1 MIELRKNQREAID
14 SVYDG
19 WAKGLEGNFL
29 ICAPTGS
36 GKSVIIAF
44 LIKELF
50 ENWGARILVLTHTK
64 EIITQNVQKIL
75 TIWPMA
81 PVGIYSAGIGRKELH
96 EQIVFA
102 GIQSIASKIST
113 TRPFDICIVDECHLI
128 DTNEN
133 TRYKKTLDLLSV
145 MNPNMRVIGLTA
157 SPFRLGSG
165 WIHKGE
171 NRIFHH
177 MVYDIKIQELI
188 DQGFLS
194 NIIPQGGSVKV
205 NTDGVSLRGKEFVPG
220 ELEAA
225 AMKGETTADA
235 IKDIVER
242 GKDRKCWLI
251 FSCGTKHSEQILEC
265 LRSHDI
271 SAEMISADTP
281 KALRDRYIN
290 EHKSGQIKCLVN
302 CSVLTVGYDNPRV
315 DLLALIRPTKS
326 ESLYLQLVG
335 RGMRIF
341 PGKENCL
348 FLDYTHT
355 STDLGPIDAL
365 DPDNKQKG
373 QGVPPAKEC
382 PSCQAIIAAG
392 FRICPVCGHEF
403 PAPVPKIAPRPVA
416 APVLKSQILPQE
428 YEVTGCR
435 YCRHVKQGKKDSIR
449 VEYTCGFLTFKEWV
463 FPDAGTTQ
471 LAFYYGKFMSAAGV
485 EYTRWPRTVEAFL
498 AAPPRSPSRIWVTQ
512 EGKFDRVTRKEYG
525 AGAPEVEVDRPSMRE
540 QKERYDMEKE
550 AKEPIYLDDVPF

>member
-19 WAKGLEGNFL
+19 WEKGLKGNFL
-29 ICAPTGS
+29 VCAPTGS

-44 LIKELF
+44 LIKELY
-50 ENWGARILVLTHTK
+50 EKWGARILILTHTK

-81 PVGIYSAGIGRKELH
+81 PVGIYSAGIGRKELNAP
-96 EQIVFA
+96 IVFG
-102 GIQSIASKIST
+102 GIQSIASKIQYT
-113 TRPFDICIVDECHLI
+113 NPFDICIVDECHLI
-128 DTNEN
+128 DTKEN
-133 TRYKKTLDLLSV
+133 TRYKKTLDLLLL

-171 NRIFHH
+171 GRIFHH

-188 DQGFLS
+188 DQGLLS
-194 NIIPQGGSVKV
+194 NIIPQGGSVKI

-220 ELEAA
+220 ELEQA
-225 AMKGETTADA
+225 AMQGNTTEDA
-235 IKDIVER
+235 IKDIIER
-242 GKDRKCWLI
+242 GKDRKCWLV

-265 LRSHDI
+265 LRNHDI
-271 SAEMISADTP
+271 SAEMITGETP
-281 KALRDRYIN
+281 KVLRDRYIN
-290 EHKSGQIKCLVN
+290 EHKSGQIRCLVN

-315 DLLALIRPTKS
+315 DLLALLRPTKS

-365 DPDNKQKG
+365 DPDNKQNG
-373 QGVPPAKEC
+373 NGTPPAKEC
-382 PSCQAIIAAG
+382 PACQAIIAAG
-392 FRICPVCGHEF
+392 YRICPVCGHEF
-403 PAPVPKIAPRPVA
+403 PEETPKIAPRPIQ
-416 APVLKSQILPQE
+416 APVLKSQIVPLE
-428 YEVTGCR
+428 YEVDSVR
-435 YCRHVKQGKKDSIR
+435 YARHQKQGKRDSVR
-449 VEYTCGFLTFKEWV
+449 AEYTCGILVFKEWI
-463 FPDAGTTQ
+463 FPDASTPQ
-471 LAFYYGKFMSAAGV
+471 QQFYYGKLLSAAGMPY
-485 EYTRWPRTVEAFL
+485 ESWPRSVDAFL
-498 AAPPRSPSRIWVTQ
+498 ANPPRAPSRIWITE
-512 EGKFDRVTRKEYG
+512 EGKFDRVTRKEFG
-525 AGAPEVEVDRPSMRE
+525 ERVPEVFTDMPAMARP
-540 QKERYDMEKE
+540 RYDMEAEEREEEKVYTDT
-550 AKEPIYLDDVPF
+550 IPF